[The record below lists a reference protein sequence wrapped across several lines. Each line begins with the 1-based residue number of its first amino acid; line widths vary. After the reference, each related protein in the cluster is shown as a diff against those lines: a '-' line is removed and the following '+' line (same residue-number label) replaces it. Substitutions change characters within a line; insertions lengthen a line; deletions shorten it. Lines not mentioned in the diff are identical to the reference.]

1 MMEEHRKMKMKSNE
15 RDESRGREEKRL
27 SDAVLNSSGHLKLS
41 LNSLASV

>member
-1 MMEEHRKMKMKSNE
+1 MRGEGRGKRMACNE